1 MSELAFKDERY
12 SDTPVPKIPRYSD
25 TAVKQYIDTAIQQ
38 YSATALQR
46 YSDIAIQQYRDTAI
60 QRYNGVTTGTTV
72 QWMFS
77 FIGESASEFCDTRK
91 MTFLPTT
98 LCNIPKTT

>member
-25 TAVKQYIDTAIQQ
+25 TAVQQYIDTAIQQ

-46 YSDIAIQQYRDTAI
+46 YSDIAT
-60 QRYNGVTTGTTV
+60 
-72 QWMFS
+72 
-77 FIGESASEFCDTRK
+77 
-91 MTFLPTT
+91 
-98 LCNIPKTT
+98 